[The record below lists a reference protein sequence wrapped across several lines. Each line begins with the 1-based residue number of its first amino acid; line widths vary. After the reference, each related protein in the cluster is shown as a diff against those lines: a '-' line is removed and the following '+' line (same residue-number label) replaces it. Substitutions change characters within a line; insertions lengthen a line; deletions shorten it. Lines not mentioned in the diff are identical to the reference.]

1 LKAKT
6 KDLFT
11 QAIQEYKSKEF
22 TQALDAFK
30 EVVDINPS
38 DMASLQYIQRCQ
50 KFIDLGFPDDWDG
63 IEIYN

>member
-1 LKAKT
+1 
-6 KDLFT
+6 
-11 QAIQEYKSKEF
+11 QAIQAYKSKEF

-30 EVVDINPS
+30 EVVDINPF

-63 IEIYN
+63 IESYN